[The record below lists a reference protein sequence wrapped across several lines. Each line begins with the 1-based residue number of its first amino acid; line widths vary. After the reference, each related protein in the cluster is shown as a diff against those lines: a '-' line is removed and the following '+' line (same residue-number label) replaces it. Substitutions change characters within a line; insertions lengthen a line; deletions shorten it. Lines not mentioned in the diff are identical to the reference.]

1 MIRYGTANFGI
12 AGTDW
17 QQKINWDRLRT
28 YRLESARAR
37 MKAHGLGAMLCMYDE
52 NVRYITGTL
61 TPGWNRLKPGLRYAL
76 LCGDAAPVL
85 FEQGDIGMQVKRHS
99 PWIPEENVRY
109 SYAWIKGAAGAAS
122 EQQVTKFTNAIKEE
136 MARFGVA
143 GEKLGVDFVDMQG
156 WIIEGFRRGGV
167 ITISWHMDNPA
178 SMGSSWDTTRAVH
191 TILPGGEKHEMFK
204 SWLDR
209 FVEFDKGLIADG
221 TPIPIIFRPWH
232 EHSGSWF
239 WWGGDNVTP
248 EEYIQLWKF
257 TVEYLRDENDLHNLL
272 YAYSTDVI
280 DTEEEYFEHYPGDE
294 WVDLLGYDDYRS
306 LRSEETVA
314 DMTRRLRMIV
324 ELAEARGKLSA
335 VTESGAMGLRV
346 EDWWTGRVLIAIET
360 DSVARRALYF
370 LVWRNEGERQFFAP
384 YEGHPNN
391 ADFVA
396 FYRDPFVLFEDGL
409 PPLYEWNP

>member
-1 MIRYGTANFGI
+1 MQYRNSSLSSHKYIHFTRPIGFLLLGI
-12 AGTDW
+12 FF
-17 QQKINWDRLRT
+17 L
-28 YRLESARAR
+28 
-37 MKAHGLGAMLCMYDE
+37 LGACSPSDQANMPDVDLVDPDATYKTKALFANLKQLSVDHLLFGHQDDLAYGVHWKRE
-52 NVRYITGTL
+52 AGRSDVKDVTGAY
-61 TPGWNRLKPGLRYAL
+61 PSVYGWEL
-76 LCGDAAPVL
+76 GDLELGA
-85 FEQGDIGMQVKRHS
+85 
-99 PWIPEENVRY
+99 EENLD
-109 SYAWIKGAAGAAS
+109 
-122 EQQVTKFTNAIKEE
+122 
-136 MARFGVA
+136 GVN
-143 GEKLGVDFVDMQG
+143 FVDMQG

-209 FVEFDKGLIADG
+209 FVEFDKGLVADG